1 MTYLWKLLDL
11 KDEERNSPDFEAKR
25 QIIFLKKERKKQQ
38 NQVSIRLVKN
48 KVTFLRYS
56 GKENVDQG
64 FYIQLSVDQIS
75 KLQENSLK
83 QERTQGIMYS

>member
-1 MTYLWKLLDL
+1 MKKEILQTLRQKDKLFF
-11 KDEERNSPDFEAKR
+11 KKRKERNK
-25 QIIFLKKERKKQQ
+25 Q

-48 KVTFLRYS
+48 KVTFLRYP